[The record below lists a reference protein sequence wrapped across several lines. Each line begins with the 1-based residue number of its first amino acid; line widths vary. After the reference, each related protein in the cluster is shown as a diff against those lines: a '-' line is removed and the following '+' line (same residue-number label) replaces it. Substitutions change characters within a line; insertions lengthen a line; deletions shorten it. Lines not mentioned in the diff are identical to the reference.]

1 MVHAPDFLTFPASRN
16 AGARE
21 ERARSVNTTLE
32 ATIANTVG
40 AFGVHSQRSFTAK
53 IATVG
58 VASRA

>member
-32 ATIANTVG
+32 ARVMP
-40 AFGVHSQRSFTAK
+40 AK
-53 IATVG
+53 YATNLNFFIVTSHLG
-58 VASRA
+58 SNML